1 MKGADI
7 ITKVKKLTI
16 LGLVS
21 HLMLIILVFISPAKL
36 NGRWYLYNG
45 NDINT
50 DSNIKNQLNSKD
62 YIKFSNRTMESFQS
76 DSKNSVSEMKVLG
89 NKMHVGDAVYKYDI
103 NKIGE
108 HKILVL
114 ELIGFDNVHLKESVE
129 NSAKFI
135 YVFEESID
143 FE

>member
-7 ITKVKKLTI
+7 ITKVKKFTI

-21 HLMLIILVFISPAKL
+21 LLILIILVFISPAKF

-76 DSKNSVSEMKVLG
+76 DGKNGVSEMKVLG

-103 NKIGE
+103 NKLGE

-114 ELIGFDNVHLKESVE
+114 EMIGFDNGHLKESVE
-129 NSAKFI
+129 NCEKFV

>member
-1 MKGADI
+1 MKGSDI
-7 ITKVKKLTI
+7 ITKVKKITI

-21 HLMLIILVFISPAKL
+21 LLILIIIAFASPTKL
-36 NGRWYLYNG
+36 NGWWYLYNG

-62 YIKFSNRTMESFQS
+62 YIKFSNRTMASFQS
-76 DSKNSVSEMKVLG
+76 DGKNSISEMKVLG
-89 NKMHVGDAVYKYDI
+89 SKMHVGDAVYKYDI
-103 NKIGE
+103 NNLGE

-114 ELIGFDNVHLKESVE
+114 ELIGFDNRHIKETVE
-129 NSAKFI
+129 NAEKLV

>member
-7 ITKVKKLTI
+7 ITKVKRFTI

-21 HLMLIILVFISPAKL
+21 LLILIIMVLISPTKL

-62 YIKFSNRTMESFQS
+62 YIKISNRTMENFQS
-76 DSKNSVSEMKVLG
+76 DGKNGVSEMNVLG
-89 NKMHVGDAVYKYDI
+89 SKMHVGDAVYRYDI
-103 NKIGE
+103 NKLGE

-114 ELIGFDNVHLKESVE
+114 ELIGFDNGHLKESVE
-129 NSAKFI
+129 NGEKFI
-135 YVFEESID
+135 YVFEKSID

>member
-7 ITKVKKLTI
+7 ITKVKIFTI

-21 HLMLIILVFISPAKL
+21 LLILIIIVLISPTKL

-62 YIKFSNRTMESFQS
+62 YIKISNRTMENFQS
-76 DSKNSVSEMKVLG
+76 DGKNGVSEMNVLG
-89 NKMHVGDAVYKYDI
+89 SKMHVGDAVYRYDI
-103 NKIGE
+103 NKLGE

-114 ELIGFDNVHLKESVE
+114 ELIGFDNGHLKESVE
-129 NSAKFI
+129 NGEKFV

>member
-7 ITKVKKLTI
+7 ITKVKKFTI
-16 LGLVS
+16 LGLFS
-21 HLMLIILVFISPAKL
+21 LLILIIIAFASPTKL
-36 NGRWYLYNG
+36 KGRWYLYNG

-50 DSNIKNQLNSKD
+50 DSNIKNQLNSKN

-76 DSKNSVSEMKVLG
+76 DGKNGISDMKVLG
-89 NKMHVGDAVYKYDI
+89 NKMHVGDSVYKYDI
-103 NKIGE
+103 NKLGE

-114 ELIGFDNVHLKESVE
+114 ELIGFDNGHLKESIE
-129 NSAKFI
+129 SGEKFI
-135 YVFEESID
+135 YVFEKSID

>member
-1 MKGADI
+1 MKGSDI
-7 ITKVKKLTI
+7 ITKVKKITI

-21 HLMLIILVFISPAKL
+21 LLILIIIAFASPTKL

-76 DSKNSVSEMKVLG
+76 DGKNGISEMKVLG

-103 NKIGE
+103 NKRGE

-114 ELIGFDNVHLKESVE
+114 ELIGFDNGHLKESIE
-129 NSAKFI
+129 SGEKFI
-135 YVFEESID
+135 YVFEKSID